1 MKEVEKMA
9 KIYNSVTDLIGRTPL
24 MRLKNIEAEYA
35 LKAQLL
41 VKLESFNPAGSAK
54 DRVALNMINTAEKN
68 GTLAPGGLI
77 IEPTS
82 GNTGI
87 GIASVAASRGYRAC
101 IVMPDTM
108 SIERIKLMRAYGA
121 EVVLT
126 DGTKGMQGA
135 IAEAQRIAEENP
147 GSIIAGQFQNPANPE
162 AHYLSTGPEI
172 FEDTDGAVDI
182 LVAGVGTGGT
192 LTGSG
197 RYLKEHKPSVRVVA
211 VEPASSPLLS
221 EGRAGAH
228 GLQGIGA
235 NFVPKVL
242 DREIIDEIIPV
253 TDAQAYEY
261 ARLLGRSEGVLAGIS
276 SGAALYAAARIAAR
290 AENAGKTIVAVLPDT
305 GERYL
310 STDLFSE

>member
-1 MKEVEKMA
+1 MA
-9 KIYNSVTDLIGRTPL
+9 RIYESVSQLIGRTPIL
-24 MRLKNIEAEYA
+24 RVKNIESEYA
-35 LKAQLL
+35 LKAKLL

-87 GIASVAASRGYRAC
+87 GLASVAASRGYRAC

-108 SIERIKLMRAYGA
+108 SVERIKLMRAYGA
-121 EVVLT
+121 EVVLS
-126 DGTKGMQGA
+126 DGKKGMQGA
-135 IAEAQRIAEENP
+135 IAEAQRIASENP
-147 GSIIAGQFQNPANPE
+147 GSIIAGQFENPANPE
-162 AHYLSTGPEI
+162 AHYLTTGPEI
-172 FEDTDGAVDI
+172 YEDTDGTVDI

-192 LTGSG
+192 ISGTGK
-197 RYLKEHKPSVRVVA
+197 YLKERKPQLRVVA

-235 NFVPKVL
+235 NFIPDAL
-242 DREIIDEIIPV
+242 DRDIYDEIITV
-253 TDAQAYEY
+253 TEEQAYTMS
-261 ARLLGRSEGVLAGIS
+261 RLLGKREGVLAGIS
-276 SGAALYAAARIAAR
+276 SGAALYAAVELAKRDDS
-290 AENAGKTIVAVLPDT
+290 EGKTIVVILPDT

-310 STDLFSE
+310 STDLF

>member
-1 MKEVEKMA
+1 MA
-9 KIYNSVTDLIGRTPL
+9 KIYESVSQLIGRTPIL
-24 MRLKNIEAEYA
+24 RVKNIEEEYA
-35 LKAQLL
+35 LKARLL

-87 GIASVAASRGYRAC
+87 GLASVAASRGYRAC

-108 SIERIKLMRAYGA
+108 SVERIKLMRAYGA
-121 EVVLT
+121 EVVLS
-126 DGTKGMQGA
+126 DGKKGMQGA
-135 IAEAQRIAEENP
+135 IAEAQRIASENP
-147 GSIIAGQFQNPANPE
+147 GSIIAGQFENPANPE
-162 AHYLSTGPEI
+162 AHYLTTGPEI
-172 FEDTDGAVDI
+172 YEDTDGAVDI

-192 LTGSG
+192 ISGTGK
-197 RYLKEHKPSVRVVA
+197 YLKERKPSVRVIA

-235 NFVPKVL
+235 NFIPDVL
-242 DREIIDEIIPV
+242 DRDIYDEIITV
-253 TDAQAYEY
+253 TEEQAYTMS
-261 ARLLGRSEGVLAGIS
+261 RLLGKREGVLAGIS
-276 SGAALYAAARIAAR
+276 SGAALYAAVQLAKRDDS
-290 AENAGKTIVAVLPDT
+290 EGKTIVVILLDT

-310 STDLFSE
+310 STDLF